1 MFWNGRNELRSGS
14 LVEVLEYELVNRVR
28 QGRQGY

>member
-1 MFWNGRNELRSGS
+1 MFWNGRNESRSGS